1 MSQESAREEAGR
13 IYASQNGQGEE
24 ASSVDPILRAL
35 FDDPQKTEDASG
47 PAREEVP
54 GSGGLYHRDHAAI
67 LFSERGAGKTT
78 VALVAGFSVAA
89 AGGTVYYFD
98 RENGAALTKARVESI
113 LDSHED
119 WPDVLAAGRF
129 VGRHYPALG
138 KGWEPEHYGEAI
150 ASREITLVIYDSLR
164 EAISQLGGDPNSD
177 ADISRFIDLAVTPL
191 VRRGISVVV
200 LDNTGHEHTG
210 RPKGSGSKLDAIP
223 QAFKVVD
230 HGEVLAGRARAHRAH
245 LHPLALRRRGPPVDD
260 AGRPRCLRLA
270 GGPRRVARRESRPR
284 EAREAGRVPPGRA
297 GGAARRLAARTR
309 RPDREVPRPGR
320 QGPE

>member
-78 VALVAGFSVAA
+78 VALVAGLSVAA

-177 ADISRFIDLAVTPL
+177 AEISRFIDLAVTPL

-223 QAFKVVD
+223 QERRGAE
-230 HGEVLAGRARAHRAH
+230 GTRSRSSPRRGSRRPSSGASSSPAPARASATRAASGRCG
-245 LHPLALRRRGPPVDD
+245 PASVSSTCRRPAKSRPARKPSARSARGGKGS
-260 AGRPRCLRLA
+260 A
-270 GGPRRVARRESRPR
+270 GPRWRRC
-284 EAREAGRVPPGRA
+284 AT
-297 GGAARRLAARTR
+297 TR
-309 RPDREVPRPGR
+309 RSDATP
-320 QGPE
+320 